1 MKLIFVCVG
10 LEGKFLQRLDIY
22 WWSVWVGIMI
32 LNKVR

>member
-10 LEGKFLQRLDIY
+10 LEGKFLRRLDIC
-22 WWSVWVGIMI
+22 WWCVWVGIMI